1 MKVLYLIVTPL
12 VGILVLYTYLYLT
25 DPTPDK
31 FEVDRNLFPYQPH
44 FLELRD
50 GGRLH
55 YIDEGADPILLL
67 LHGNPTWSF
76 LYRHIVAELSDRFR
90 VIAPDYP
97 GFGLSTAGEG
107 YHYTPAEHARGI
119 SELVETL
126 DLHAM
131 VIMVQDWGGP
141 VGFRVAIDNPS
152 RIAGFVIGNTWAWP
166 LERIGQKG
174 FSLLMGGWPEQF
186 GGQFGAWCCNM
197 VARFFM
203 SKGVANRLS
212 DRDLAMY
219 SGPFAN
225 RENRSPTHISP
236 AQLRDASP
244 FLAEIYHQLPTLA
257 DRPVLLTWGLRDFA
271 FQEPE
276 RTRFESLFP
285 KHETLLLENAAHFI
299 QEDTPGEISI
309 AITDWHK
316 RNIPALNDK
325 P

>member
-1 MKVLYLIVTPL
+1 MKMLYMIVILL
-12 VGILVLYTYLYLT
+12 VGILFVYAYLYVT

-44 FLELRD
+44 FIQLKD

-55 YIDEGADPILLL
+55 YIDEGSGSTFLL

-76 LYRHIVAELSDRFR
+76 LYRHIVAALSDRFR

-97 GFGLSTAGEG
+97 GFGLSTAGKA
-107 YHYTPAEHARGI
+107 YSFTPAEHARVI

-141 VGFRVAIDNPS
+141 VGFKVAIDNPS
-152 RIAGFVIGNTWAWP
+152 RVAGFVIGNTWAWP
-166 LERIGQKG
+166 LERMGQKG
-174 FSLLMGGWPEQF
+174 FSLLMGGWP
-186 GGQFGAWCCNM
+186 GQFGAWCCNM
-197 VARFFM
+197 VVRFFM
-203 SKGVANRLS
+203 SKGVAGGLS
-212 DRDLAMY
+212 DHELAMY
-219 SGPFAN
+219 LGPFVD
-225 RENRSPTHISP
+225 RENRAPTHISP
-236 AQLRDASP
+236 AQLRDASA
-244 FLAEIYHQLPTLA
+244 FLDEIYQKLSTLA
-257 DRPVLLTWGLRDFA
+257 DRPVLLTWGLKDFA

-285 KHETLLLENAAHFI
+285 HHETLLLENAAHFI
-299 QEDTPGEISI
+299 QEDAPGEISI
-309 AITDWHK
+309 AIADWHK
-316 RNIPALNDK
+316 RNIQPLNAR